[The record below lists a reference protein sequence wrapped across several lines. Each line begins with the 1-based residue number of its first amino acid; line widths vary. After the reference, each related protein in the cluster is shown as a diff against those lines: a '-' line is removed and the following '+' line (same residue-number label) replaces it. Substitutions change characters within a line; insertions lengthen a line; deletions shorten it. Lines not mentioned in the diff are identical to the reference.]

1 MARGEAETE
10 TETETNAAAVR
21 AHCRFIDKYGTHV
34 IVGVK
39 MGGKDVVCVKQ
50 LKGSDLTQSDVQARL
65 KKLADDRLSSSSQE
79 DSTAGSGSA
88 AGDGRLS
95 QGLNVS
101 TSLLSS
107 SSSSSSLPNTYM
119 YISSHL
125 V

>member
-1 MARGEAETE
+1 
-10 TETETNAAAVR
+10 
-21 AHCRFIDKYGTHV
+21 
-34 IVGVK
+34 

-79 DSTAGSGSA
+79 DSTASSTST

-101 TSLLSS
+101 TRHFL
-107 SSSSSSLPNTYM
+107 SSLPTCRSTYCL
-119 YISSHL
+119 I
-125 V
+125 VFEKN

>member
-1 MARGEAETE
+1 
-10 TETETNAAAVR
+10 
-21 AHCRFIDKYGTHV
+21 
-34 IVGVK
+34 

-79 DSTAGSGSA
+79 DSTASSTST

-101 TSLLSS
+101 TRHLLSS
-107 SSSSSSLPNTYM
+107 LPTCRSTYCL
-119 YISSHL
+119 I
-125 V
+125 VFEKN

>member
-1 MARGEAETE
+1 
-10 TETETNAAAVR
+10 
-21 AHCRFIDKYGTHV
+21 
-34 IVGVK
+34 

-79 DSTAGSGSA
+79 DSTAGS
-88 AGDGRLS
+88 AGDARLS

-107 SSSSSSLPNTYM
+107 SSSSSSSSLPTTYM
-119 YISSHL
+119 YMSSCG

>member
-1 MARGEAETE
+1 
-10 TETETNAAAVR
+10 
-21 AHCRFIDKYGTHV
+21 
-34 IVGVK
+34 

-79 DSTAGSGSA
+79 DSAAGSGSA

-101 TSLLSS
+101 TSLFFFLFFAHHIHVQ
-107 SSSSSSLPNTYM
+107 
-119 YISSHL
+119 YISPHR

>member
-1 MARGEAETE
+1 
-10 TETETNAAAVR
+10 
-21 AHCRFIDKYGTHV
+21 
-34 IVGVK
+34 

-88 AGDGRLS
+88 AGDARLS

-107 SSSSSSLPNTYM
+107 SSSSSSSSLPTTYM
-119 YISSHL
+119 YMSSCG

>member
-1 MARGEAETE
+1 
-10 TETETNAAAVR
+10 
-21 AHCRFIDKYGTHV
+21 
-34 IVGVK
+34 

-79 DSTAGSGSA
+79 DSAAGSGSA
-88 AGDGRLS
+88 TGDGRLS

-107 SSSSSSLPNTYM
+107 SSLPTTYM
-119 YISSHL
+119 YSTYRLIAFEN
-125 V
+125 